1 MICDQITR
9 FRFEIGSRL
18 RKICMGPDFN
28 ANRIMQTRLASL
40 LIAVLIVSH
49 SPSTG
54 SSQAFQKRYGN
65 STTRNNAGSQQPQRS
80 IELRVLVDDR
90 SAIGSR
96 HQWMQALAEV
106 GADRVVAETSRKTE
120 PSFEEFGSGSS
131 KTLSIVGIV
140 KQGKL
145 HLPGG
150 KFSIRQTGAIT
161 DHLKKLRDDGAEVTV
176 AEKLAFGLTAKQ
188 LISVHD
194 QLGVPIESSTSGVKA
209 ADLAKTLLKESG
221 YSLLIDEATK
231 LIISQSESAIEDELE
246 GYSIGLGLALALRQM
261 GLVFEPTRP
270 PGENVQ
276 LLIREVDEETKH
288 WPVGWPISESR
299 KKVAPSLFVK
309 VPVQAFDTPL
319 IDLLNAIESRSK
331 LAFLYDNAKIS
342 QKEIDMQTKVTFSRP
357 GKKVSFDI
365 VIDKVLTQ
373 AKPKLKSEIKI
384 DEVGKPF
391 LWITPR

>member
-1 MICDQITR
+1 MRT
-9 FRFEIGSRL
+9 
-18 RKICMGPDFN
+18 K
-28 ANRIMQTRLASL
+28 LASL
-40 LIAVLIVSH
+40 VLAALVIGH

-54 SSQAFQKRYGN
+54 QSQTFQQRYG
-65 STTRNNAGSQQPQRS
+65 SSAQTDAKSQTKRS
-80 IELRVLVDDR
+80 LELRVLVDA
-90 SAIGSR
+90 SAGIGSR
-96 HQWMQALAEV
+96 HKWMQALAEV
-106 GADRVVAETSRKTE
+106 GADRIVAETSRKTQ
-120 PSFEEFGSGSS
+120 PSFEEFGSGTS

-150 KFSIRQTGAIT
+150 KFSIHQTSAIT
-161 DHLKKLRDDGAEVTV
+161 DHLKKLRDDGAEVTIAKKV
-176 AEKLAFGLTAKQ
+176 AFGLTTKQ

-194 QLGVPIESSTSGVKA
+194 QLGVPIESPTSGVKA

-231 LIISQSESAIEDELE
+231 LVISQSESTIENELQ

-270 PGENVQ
+270 PAESIQ
-276 LLIREVDEETKH
+276 LRIREVDEETQH

-319 IDLLNAIESRSK
+319 IDLLNAIETRSK
-331 LAFLYDNAKIS
+331 LSFVYDNAAIM
-342 QKEIDMQTKVTFSRP
+342 QKEIDLKTKVTFSRP
-357 GKKVSFDI
+357 GKKASFDI
-365 VIDKVLTQ
+365 VINKVLAQT
-373 AKPKLKSEIKI
+373 KPKLKSEIKI

-391 LWITPR
+391 LWFTPR